1 MESTIIPVASGKGG
15 VGKTLIS
22 ANIAIALAR
31 MGHSTVA
38 VDLDLGGSNLY
49 TYLGVPNKYPGIGDY
64 LKGGVADFQDLVVP
78 TPIPNLSFV
87 PGDGKTPFLA
97 NITFEERRAL
107 INGIKNIRARYVI
120 LDLSAGSTFNTLN
133 FFGIVKRGLCVTSFE
148 TPAVMNFVMFLR
160 NFMLR
165 VLSGVVRSDKR
176 VFEMLLSAFGD
187 TARAEIMTVPYL
199 VREISSINPRLAAAV
214 EETCRRYRPAVV
226 FNMGDDPE
234 ELAVAGRIESTLK
247 QGLAISPRFFG
258 FVYHDDSVRV
268 AAKKREVLLTR
279 YPSGRAS
286 QGIIRLAKKIVSDWD
301 SDAPETAAD
310 LMERARSEQ
319 GAFRA

>member
-15 VGKTLIS
+15 VGKTLLS

-64 LKGGVADFQDLVVP
+64 LKGGVSRFEDLVVE
-78 TPIPNLSFV
+78 TPVPNLSFV

-97 NITFEERRAL
+97 NITFEERRSL
-107 INGIKNIRARYVI
+107 VSEIKKLRARYVI
-120 LDLSAGSTFNTLN
+120 LDLSAGSSFNTLN
-133 FFGIVKRGLCVTSFE
+133 FFGMVKRGLVVTNFE

-165 VLSGVVRSDKR
+165 VLSGVVKSDQR
-176 VFEMLLSAFGD
+176 VFDMVLPAFGD

-199 VREISSINPRLAAAV
+199 VRQIAAVNPRLAAAV
-214 EETCRRYRPAVV
+214 EETCRQFRPAVV
-226 FNMGDDPE
+226 FNMGDDP
-234 ELAVAGRIESTLK
+234 
-247 QGLAISPRFFG
+247 
-258 FVYHDDSVRV
+258 
-268 AAKKREVLLTR
+268 
-279 YPSGRAS
+279 
-286 QGIIRLAKKIVSDWD
+286 
-301 SDAPETAAD
+301 
-310 LMERARSEQ
+310 
-319 GAFRA
+319 